1 MENLV
6 SVKPQQVTKNSSK
19 YLKQVRVRLEDA
31 KGEMRKSNAF
41 DPVRKA

>member
-6 SVKPQQVTKNSSK
+6 SVKPQKATKNSNK
-19 YLKQVRVRLEDA
+19 NLKQVRVRLGDA
-31 KGEMRKSNAF
+31 KGEMRESNAF